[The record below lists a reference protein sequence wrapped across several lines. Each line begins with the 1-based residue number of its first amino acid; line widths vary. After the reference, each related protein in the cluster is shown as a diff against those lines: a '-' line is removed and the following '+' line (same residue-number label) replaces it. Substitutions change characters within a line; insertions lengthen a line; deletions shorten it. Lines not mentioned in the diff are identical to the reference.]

1 MDRKRE
7 EMHALSTE
15 THTQNIR
22 QGDHSPAE
30 NVNNMMSG
38 KLHQWIEKE
47 KKYIPF

>member
-22 QGDHSPAE
+22 QGDHSPPE
-30 NVNNMMSG
+30 YVYNTMSG
-38 KLHQWIEKE
+38 KLGQWIEKE
-47 KKYIPF
+47 N